1 MENQKRNKDADI
13 VNSII
18 AKYSSRARNIGLGL
32 AAFVVVLSV
41 LISEK
46 IILSAFILGML
57 YIVSEYLYAV
67 SITILNKSV
76 LRKYFESIEDG
87 YILKE
92 GKDVNKI
99 SRRIANYGSVQMI
112 INTIILIISIFCLI

>member
-1 MENQKRNKDADI
+1 MENQKRNKDADT
-13 VNSII
+13 VNNII

-67 SITILNKSV
+67 SITILNKSI

-87 YILKE
+87 FILKE

>member
-13 VNSII
+13 VNNII

-76 LRKYFESIEDG
+76 LRKYFESIGDG
-87 YILKE
+87 FILKE

-99 SRRIANYGSVQMI
+99 SKRIANYGSIQMI

>member
-13 VNSII
+13 VNNII

-67 SITILNKSV
+67 SITILNKFI
-76 LRKYFESIEDG
+76 LYKYFEPIEDG
-87 YILKE
+87 FILKE
-92 GKDVNKI
+92 GKSVNKI

>member
-13 VNSII
+13 VNNII

-67 SITILNKSV
+67 SITILNKSI

-87 YILKE
+87 FILKE

>member
-13 VNSII
+13 VDNII

-67 SITILNKSV
+67 SITILNKFI
-76 LRKYFESIEDG
+76 LCKYFEPIEDG
-87 YILKE
+87 FILKE
-92 GKDVNKI
+92 GKDVSKI
-99 SRRIANYGSVQMI
+99 SKRIANYGSIQMI
-112 INTIILIISIFCLI
+112 INTIILMISIFCLI

>member
-13 VNSII
+13 VNNII

-87 YILKE
+87 FILKE

-99 SRRIANYGSVQMI
+99 SKRIANYGSIQMI

>member
-13 VNSII
+13 VNNII
-18 AKYSSRARNIGLGL
+18 AKYSSQARNIGLGL

-67 SITILNKSV
+67 SITILNKSI

-87 YILKE
+87 FILKE

>member
-13 VNSII
+13 VNNII

-67 SITILNKSV
+67 SITILNKSI

-87 YILKE
+87 FILKE
-92 GKDVNKI
+92 GKDVSKI
-99 SRRIANYGSVQMI
+99 SRRIANYGSIQMI

>member
-13 VNSII
+13 VNNII
-18 AKYSSRARNIGLGL
+18 AKYSSQARNIGLGL

-76 LRKYFESIEDG
+76 LHKYFESIEDG
-87 YILKE
+87 FILKE

-99 SRRIANYGSVQMI
+99 SKRIANYGSIQMI

>member
-13 VNSII
+13 VNNII

>member
-13 VNSII
+13 VNNII

-46 IILSAFILGML
+46 IILPAFILGML

-67 SITILNKSV
+67 SITILNKSI
-76 LRKYFESIEDG
+76 LCKYFEPIEDG
-87 YILKE
+87 FILKE
-92 GKDVNKI
+92 GKNVNKI
-99 SRRIANYGSVQMI
+99 SRRIANYGSVQMT

>member
-13 VNSII
+13 VNNII

-76 LRKYFESIEDG
+76 LHKYFESIEDG
-87 YILKE
+87 FILKE

-99 SRRIANYGSVQMI
+99 SKRIANYGSVQMI

>member
-13 VNSII
+13 VNNII

-67 SITILNKSV
+67 SITILNKFV
-76 LRKYFESIEDG
+76 LYKYFEPIEDG
-87 YILKE
+87 FILKE
-92 GKDVNKI
+92 GKNVNKI

>member
-1 MENQKRNKDADI
+1 MENQKRNKDADT
-13 VNSII
+13 VNNII
-18 AKYSSRARNIGLGL
+18 AKYSSQARNIGLGL

-67 SITILNKSV
+67 SITILNKSI

-87 YILKE
+87 FILKE

>member
-13 VNSII
+13 VNNII
-18 AKYSSRARNIGLGL
+18 AKYSSQARNIGLGL

-76 LRKYFESIEDG
+76 LHKYFESIEDG
-87 YILKE
+87 FILKE

-99 SRRIANYGSVQMI
+99 SKRIANYGSVQMI